1 MKEYHPGLEG
11 YHPGL
16 EGVIATESSISD
28 INGEK
33 GILSYR
39 GYSIED
45 LAKKTSFEETS
56 YLLLT
61 GDLPSKSELDSFT
74 QKVNASRELPNDF
87 IKLLKN
93 IPKSTKTMDVLQC
106 TVSSLASFYDIEFDA
121 ESLKKGKLSLIHI

>member
-45 LAKKTSFEETS
+45 LAKKTSFE
-56 YLLLT
+56 
-61 GDLPSKSELDSFT
+61 
-74 QKVNASRELPNDF
+74 
-87 IKLLKN
+87 
-93 IPKSTKTMDVLQC
+93 
-106 TVSSLASFYDIEFDA
+106 
-121 ESLKKGKLSLIHI
+121 

>member
-45 LAKKTSFEETS
+45 LAKKTSFEETKTGKEVIIVHEIPYQVNKS
-56 YLLLT
+56 KLIEKIADTVKNNIVCLLYT
-61 GDLPSKSELDSFT
+61 S
-74 QKVNASRELPNDF
+74 
-87 IKLLKN
+87 
-93 IPKSTKTMDVLQC
+93 
-106 TVSSLASFYDIEFDA
+106 DA
-121 ESLKKGKLSLIHI
+121 ADE

>member
-61 GDLPSKSELDSFT
+61 GDLPSKSCLLYTSPSPRDAT
-74 QKVNASRELPNDF
+74 LSRMP
-87 IKLLKN
+87 
-93 IPKSTKTMDVLQC
+93 
-106 TVSSLASFYDIEFDA
+106 SSA
-121 ESLKKGKLSLIHI
+121 